1 MAIIIVKLKI
11 LLLGNQIVDQS
22 TWICEI
28 WRKCRV
34 FTFEVGLKKNNTKY
48 YFQNYVYLQKL
59 FIIMGREKPILL
71 PKHSKLLKELGENIK
86 LARLRRKFSSEQVSE
101 RANISRPTLHS
112 IEKGSESVSI
122 GLYLQVLIVLG
133 LEQDLLLLAKDDV
146 LGRKLQDAGLVTKER
161 APKKR

>member
-1 MAIIIVKLKI
+1 MFLFFNNKI
-11 LLLGNQIVDQS
+11 
-22 TWICEI
+22 
-28 WRKCRV
+28 
-34 FTFEVGLKKNNTKY
+34 KY
-48 YFQNYVYLQKL
+48 FLQKIVYLQIL

-86 LARLRRKFSSEQVSE
+86 LARLRRKFSAEQVSE

-146 LGRKLQDAGLVTKER
+146 LGRKLQDLGLNVKKR
-161 APKKR
+161 APKKKQL